1 MSLLRVEVEKK
12 VEGTSAEAVR
22 WAVEGKY
29 VAEMEVVG
37 VVI

>member
-1 MSLLRVEVEKK
+1 MSLLRVEVEKM
-12 VEGTSAEAVR
+12 VEGTSAGAVR
-22 WAVEGKY
+22 WAGEGKY